1 MPSMPAAPSGDLVA
15 PTDAA
20 RGIPRLIDAAVEAR
34 HWKSARAFRD
44 ELGVRPRVALPVS
57 YNDKMFWRRIFDRN
71 PAFVAHCDKLATKET
86 FRRHA
91 PDLAL
96 ARTLWTGSDPAE
108 LPDALRRPDV
118 VVKMNAGCARN
129 WFFHERPD
137 DEAAFRKACR
147 RWLSRPYGRRYG
159 EWAYGEATPR
169 LFAEEVLM
177 PDPRG
182 MDEIKVHLFSGE
194 VFYALIYRGEKTPTG
209 LSGIFDAAG
218 RRLRVTN
225 TLVARNPARALPGSY
240 SVPDCYGDAM
250 RVARS
255 IAAGTDYLRVDFM
268 VVDGKLHGG
277 EITPYPTAGLM
288 TNSDPA
294 VLAAMG
300 RCWDLRQSWFLS
312 TPQSGW
318 RAAYQ
323 RRLRRHV
330 EALGSEP
337 IPTLA

>member
-1 MPSMPAAPSGDLVA
+1 MPQKPAARPDTL
-15 PTDAA
+15 AA
-20 RGIPRLIDAAVEAR
+20 GTSVTRALSRVIDAAVEAR
-34 HWKSARAFRD
+34 HWRSAHAFRK
-44 ELGVRPRVALPVS
+44 ELGVRPRAALPVS
-57 YNDKMFWRRIFDRN
+57 YNDKMLWRRVFDRN
-71 PAFVAHCDKLATKET
+71 PAFVGYCDKLETKAI

-91 PDLAL
+91 PGLAL
-96 ARTLWTGSDPAE
+96 PRTLWTGSDPAA
-108 LPDALRRPDV
+108 LPDALRHPDV

-129 WFFHERPD
+129 WFFHERSD
-137 DEAAFRKACR
+137 DEASFRKACR
-147 RWLSRPYGRRYG
+147 RWLERPYGRRYG
-159 EWAYGEATPR
+159 EWAYGEIERR
-169 LFAEEVLM
+169 LFAEEVLVH
-177 PDPRG
+177 DPGR

-194 VFYALIYRGEKTPTG
+194 VFYALIYRGEKLPTG
-209 LSGIFDAAG
+209 LSGIFDETG

-225 TLVARNPARALPGSY
+225 TLVARNPARALPATY
-240 SVPDCYGDAM
+240 RVPDCFGEAM
-250 RVARS
+250 RVARR
-255 IAAGTDYLRVDFM
+255 IATGTDYLRVDFM

-300 RCWDLRQSWFLS
+300 RSWDLGRSWFLS

-323 RRLRRHV
+323 RLLRDHV
-330 EALGSEP
+330 EALGSEA